1 MKLID
6 KINLILLTTTPLGSS
21 EGVERLASILQT
33 ALTTIINVLYGV
45 GMLILGKK
53 LITSIIFS
61 KKSDNPDDE
70 IARYKKEISNTIIA
84 MVIITVVDVGL
95 TVIFNTIL
103 RPWIESL
110 FGK

>member
-1 MKLID
+1 MNIID
-6 KINLILLTTTPLGSS
+6 KLNYLAISIMGAS
-21 EGVERLASILQT
+21 EGVERLATILQA
-33 ALTTIINVLYGV
+33 ALTTVINVLYGV

-53 LITSIIFS
+53 LITAIIFS
-61 KKSDNPDDE
+61 KKSENPDE
-70 IARYKKEISNTIIA
+70 EMARYKKEISNTIIA
-84 MVIITVVDVGL
+84 MIIITVVDVGL